1 VSFVDTATLQRHAAW
16 TLTAALMLS
25 VTYGVWRA
33 TARFGVSRHDT
44 PGALVQLVPAYVLA
58 AGVIAALFIDL
69 HAAVPI
75 GLVFSVLVI
84 GVSTFHYDPVMMLE
98 RQPKVIDWFGDIAT
112 RSRTPSPTR
121 SWPMRS
127 PGSRPS
133 SDREGRRCAEGEPPG
148 GTARH
153 RPARET
159 YPRPRSPMSPP
170 TVAGEGASVRYSGVE
185 CRLGGKASPCS
196 RLACCS

>member
-75 GLVFSVLVI
+75 GLVFSARHR
-84 GVSTFHYDPVMMLE
+84 VSTFHYDPVMMLE
-98 RQPKVIDWFGDIAT
+98 RQPKVIDWFGDIA
-112 RSRTPSPTR
+112 
-121 SWPMRS
+121 
-127 PGSRPS
+127 
-133 SDREGRRCAEGEPPG
+133 
-148 GTARH
+148 
-153 RPARET
+153 
-159 YPRPRSPMSPP
+159 Y
-170 TVAGEGASVRYSGVE
+170 TVAHAVAAS
-185 CRLGGKASPCS
+185 
-196 RLACCS
+196 